1 MQEIIHLV
9 RTWSP
14 SIPNLILQSKIH
26 KDITHNNMA
35 HVIFYSAFRKCFTKF
50 VGRIFEDLVE
60 KATTMKCY

>member
-1 MQEIIHLV
+1 
-9 RTWSP
+9 
-14 SIPNLILQSKIH
+14 
-26 KDITHNNMA
+26 MA